1 MNKKI
6 LTILGVS
13 AISLT
18 LSTDIIFANNSYKEE
33 AAPAN
38 YLSTPQASAQQIVNY
53 AKQQLGKP
61 YVWDTAGPN
70 TFDCSGFIYY
80 VFSHNGYNISR
91 NNVESYWGNSNIKKV
106 SSHKPGDLI
115 FFKGTYGGTNYPSH
129 IGIMINDTQFIHA
142 ANKKTGVIITNLDNP
157 YWKSHILGYGRIIP
171 ESANKKP
178 VYRIETGGFVGMKR
192 AKYEVGF
199 LKAQFGWD
207 ATIKPTKSDN
217 KYSII
222 TGGFTG
228 MKRAK
233 YEVGFLK
240 AQFGWDAAI
249 KPTKSDNKYSII
261 TGGFTGMKRAK
272 YEVGF
277 LKAQF
282 GWNATIKPNKS
293 DNKYSIETGG
303 FSRERAEKELKF
315 LKGHFGWDGVIEPI
329 ADRPYEYKILIFGF
343 TGEDIVE
350 DAKRRL
356 DAATGWYTETCPD
369 DSNEYKLVIDG
380 FVGED
385 EVATAKQRL
394 DGWTGWYT
402 ETCPDDSNEYK
413 LVIDGFVGEDE
424 VATAKQ
430 RLDGWTG
437 WYTEYIPTGEY
448 K

>member
-1 MNKKI
+1 MNNEGEYSMNKKI

-13 AISLT
+13 VISLT
-18 LSTDIIFANNSYKEE
+18 LSTDIIFANNSSIEE
-33 AAPAN
+33 APQSK
-38 YLSTPQASAQQIVNY
+38 YLSTHQANAQQIINY

-61 YVWDTAGPN
+61 YVWNTAGPN

-91 NNVESYWGNSNIKKV
+91 TNVEHYWGNSNIKKV
-106 SSHKPGDLI
+106 STPSPGDLI
-115 FFKGTYGGTNYPSH
+115 FFKGTYGESNHPSH

-142 ANKKTGVIITNLDNP
+142 ANEKDGVIITNINNP
-157 YWKSHILGYGRIIP
+157 YWRSHILGYGNIIP
-171 ESANKKP
+171 SSANKKP
-178 VYRIETGGFVGMKR
+178 VYRIV
-192 AKYEVGF
+192 
-199 LKAQFGWD
+199 
-207 ATIKPTKSDN
+207 
-217 KYSII
+217 

-240 AQFGWDAAI
+240 GQFGWDATI
-249 KPTKSDNKYSII
+249 KPNKNDNKYSIV
-261 TGGFTGMKRAK
+261 TGGFVGMERAK

-277 LKAQF
+277 LKGQF
-282 GWNATIKPNKS
+282 GWDATIKPN
-293 DNKYSIETGG
+293 G
-303 FSRERAEKELKF
+303 
-315 LKGHFGWDGVIEPI
+315 
-329 ADRPYEYKILIFGF
+329 DRP
-343 TGEDIVE
+343 
-350 DAKRRL
+350 
-356 DAATGWYTETCPD
+356 
-369 DSNEYKLVIDG
+369 NEYKLVIDG
-380 FVGED
+380 FIGED

-424 VATAKQ
+424 VVTAKQ

-437 WYTEYIPTGEY
+437 WYTEYEPTGEY

>member
-1 MNKKI
+1 MNNEGEYSMNKKI

-13 AISLT
+13 VISLT
-18 LSTDIIFANNSYKEE
+18 LSTDIIFANNSSIEE
-33 AAPAN
+33 APQSK
-38 YLSTPQASAQQIVNY
+38 YLSTHQANAQQIINY

-61 YVWDTAGPN
+61 YVWNTAGPN

-91 NNVESYWGNSNIKKV
+91 TNVEHYWGNSNIKKV
-106 SSHKPGDLI
+106 STPSPGDLI
-115 FFKGTYGGTNYPSH
+115 FFKGTYGESNHPSH

-142 ANKKTGVIITNLDNP
+142 ANEKDGVIITNINNP
-157 YWKSHILGYGRIIP
+157 YWRSHILGYGNIIP
-171 ESANKKP
+171 SSANKKP
-178 VYRIETGGFVGMKR
+178 VYRIV
-192 AKYEVGF
+192 
-199 LKAQFGWD
+199 
-207 ATIKPTKSDN
+207 
-217 KYSII
+217 

-240 AQFGWDAAI
+240 GQFGWDATI
-249 KPTKSDNKYSII
+249 KPNKNDNKYSIV
-261 TGGFTGMKRAK
+261 TGGFVGMERAK

-277 LKAQF
+277 LKGQF
-282 GWNATIKPNKS
+282 GWDATIKPN
-293 DNKYSIETGG
+293 G
-303 FSRERAEKELKF
+303 
-315 LKGHFGWDGVIEPI
+315 
-329 ADRPYEYKILIFGF
+329 DRPNEYKLVIDGF
-343 TGEDIVE
+343 IGEDEVAT
-350 DAKRRL
+350 AKQRL
-356 DAATGWYTETCPD
+356 DGWTGWYTETCPD

-424 VATAKQ
+424 VVTAKQ

-437 WYTEYIPTGEY
+437 WYTEYEPTGEY

>member
-33 AAPAN
+33 AVQAN

-61 YVWDTAGPN
+61 YVWSTAGPN

-91 NNVESYWGNSNIKKV
+91 TSVEDYWGNSNIKKV

-115 FFKGTYGGTNYPSH
+115 FFKGTYGETNHPSH

-142 ANKKTGVIITNLDNP
+142 ANEKTGVIITNIYDP
-157 YWKSHILGYGRIIP
+157 YWRSHILGYGRIIP

-178 VYRIETGGFVGMKR
+178 VYRIETGGF
-192 AKYEVGF
+192 
-199 LKAQFGWD
+199 
-207 ATIKPTKSDN
+207 
-217 KYSII
+217 
-222 TGGFTG
+222 TG

-240 AQFGWDAAI
+240 GQFGWD
-249 KPTKSDNKYSII
+249 
-261 TGGFTGMKRAK
+261 
-272 YEVGF
+272 
-277 LKAQF
+277 
-282 GWNATIKPNKS
+282 ATIKPNKS
-293 DNKYSIETGG
+293 DNKYRIETGG
-303 FSRERAEKELKF
+303 FSRERAEKELQF

-402 ETCPDDSNEYK
+402 EY
-413 LVIDGFVGEDE
+413 V
-424 VATAKQ
+424 
-430 RLDGWTG
+430 
-437 WYTEYIPTGEY
+437 PTGEY

>member
-157 YWKSHILGYGRIIP
+157 YWRSHILGYGRIIP

-178 VYRIETGGFVGMKR
+178 VYRIETGGFV
-192 AKYEVGF
+192 
-199 LKAQFGWD
+199 
-207 ATIKPTKSDN
+207 
-217 KYSII
+217 
-222 TGGFTG
+222 G

-293 DNKYSIETGG
+293 DNKYRIETGG

-402 ETCPDDSNEYK
+402 E
-413 LVIDGFVGEDE
+413 
-424 VATAKQ
+424 
-430 RLDGWTG
+430 
-437 WYTEYIPTGEY
+437 YIPTGEY

>member
-91 NNVESYWGNSNIKKV
+91 NNVENYWGNSNIKKV

-115 FFKGTYGGTNYPSH
+115 FFKGTYGKTNYPSH

-157 YWKSHILGYGRIIP
+157 YWRSHILGYGRIIP

-178 VYRIETGGFVGMKR
+178 VYRIEAGGFSRKDAESGVQ
-192 AKYEVGF
+192 F
-199 LKAQFGWD
+199 LKDHFGWESSIKD
-207 ATIKPTKSDN
+207 IKPDN
-217 KYSII
+217 KY
-222 TGGFTG
+222 
-228 MKRAK
+228 R
-233 YEVGFLK
+233 
-240 AQFGWDAAI
+240 
-249 KPTKSDNKYSII
+249 
-261 TGGFTGMKRAK
+261 
-272 YEVGF
+272 
-277 LKAQF
+277 
-282 GWNATIKPNKS
+282 
-293 DNKYSIETGG
+293 IETGG
-303 FSRERAEKELKF
+303 FSKERAESGVQF
-315 LKGHFGWDGVIEPI
+315 LKDHFDWQSHIEPI
-329 ADRPYEYKILIFGF
+329 VNRPNEYKIVTGVFV
-343 TGEDIVE
+343 GEDGVK
-350 DAKRRL
+350 DAQRRL
-356 DAATGWYTETCPD
+356 SEETGWWNTYVPD
-369 DSNEYKLVIDG
+369 DSNEYKIVTGI

-385 EVATAKQRL
+385 GVKDAQRRL
-394 DGWTGWYT
+394 SADTGWWNTY
-402 ETCPDDSNEYK
+402 
-413 LVIDGFVGEDE
+413 VF
-424 VATAKQ
+424 
-430 RLDGWTG
+430 
-437 WYTEYIPTGEY
+437 TGEY
-448 K
+448 R

>member
-33 AAPAN
+33 AVQAN

-61 YVWDTAGPN
+61 YVWDTAGTN

-91 NNVESYWGNSNIKKV
+91 TSVEDYWGNSNIKKV
-106 SSHKPGDLI
+106 STHKPGDLI
-115 FFKGTYGGTNYPSH
+115 FFKGTYGGTNHPSH

-142 ANKKTGVIITNLDNP
+142 ANEKTGVIITNIYDP
-157 YWKSHILGYGRIIP
+157 YWRSHILGYGRIIP

-178 VYRIETGGFVGMKR
+178 VYRIETGGFTGMKR

-199 LKAQFGWD
+199 LKGQFGWN
-207 ATIKPTKSDN
+207 ATIKPNKSDN

-240 AQFGWDAAI
+240 GQFGWD
-249 KPTKSDNKYSII
+249 
-261 TGGFTGMKRAK
+261 
-272 YEVGF
+272 
-277 LKAQF
+277 
-282 GWNATIKPNKS
+282 ATIKPNKS
-293 DNKYSIETGG
+293 DNKYRIETGG
-303 FSRERAEKELKF
+303 FSRERAEKELQF

-329 ADRPYEYKILIFGF
+329 ADSPYEYKILIFGF

-402 ETCPDDSNEYK
+402 EY
-413 LVIDGFVGEDE
+413 V
-424 VATAKQ
+424 
-430 RLDGWTG
+430 
-437 WYTEYIPTGEY
+437 PTGEY